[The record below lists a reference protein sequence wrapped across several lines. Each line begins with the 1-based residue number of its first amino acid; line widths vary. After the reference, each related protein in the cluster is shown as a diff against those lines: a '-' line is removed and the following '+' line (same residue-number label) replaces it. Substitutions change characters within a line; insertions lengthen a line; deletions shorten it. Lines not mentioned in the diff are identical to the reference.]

1 MGQGALAAVVGGQ
14 MLVGRCLMTAHHQS
28 RHHLVKEVQS
38 IKIWKNLPLT
48 LVSTRVPIA
57 PIASAMVAELM
68 ISPTTPVRRAVG
80 GLLGVVGGHG
90 VKAFSVVGGKSSLV
104 GRLTARPLRQRGTQD
119 RLALGN

>member
-1 MGQGALAAVVGGQ
+1 MVQGALAAVVGGQ

-80 GLLGVVGGHG
+80 GLLGVVGG
-90 VKAFSVVGGKSSLV
+90 KSSLV